1 MDHYEETRP
10 LLVNDEQTEEDR
22 SEQDAYLE

>member
-1 MDHYEETRP
+1 MNEYEENRP